1 MPFKSNIIDE
11 ELYSIWSMFIENH
24 KTNDILDMLNKNFN
38 KLINPK
44 TVYNWRI
51 KFKELTKIW
60 EIKDAPVVWDNYEN
74 FEKIMVPISLLPK
87 FREMYFSL
95 NQSLGELIDNP
106 PTYRETK
113 WLVYVQTFAP
123 EITSP
128 LDILFLA
135 HRFIVR
141 DVLSDFLQ
149 IKIDRA
155 DIDAQLNYKPWIS
168 PEREALYL
176 NDIKDFKIPAIKNP
190 NISMIS
196 NKNEYYRFNK
206 NFHTLLFGYI
216 TIMATSKAHLLFTE
230 QSKYLKQEKPDLWIL
245 DFFTEKF
252 NSIEQKKITQ
262 SKLFNL

>member
-1 MPFKSNIIDE
+1 MPFKSNITHE
-11 ELYSIWSMFIENH
+11 ELYLIWSMFIENH

-38 KLINPK
+38 KFINPK
-44 TVYNWRI
+44 TVYNWRM
-51 KFKELTKIW
+51 KFKELSKIW
-60 EIKDAPVVWDNYEN
+60 EIKDVPVVWDNYEN

-87 FREMYFSL
+87 FREMHFSL
-95 NQSLGELIDNP
+95 NQSLGTLIDNP

-113 WLVYVQTFAP
+113 WLVYIQTFAP

-128 LDILFLA
+128 VDILFLA

-149 IKIDRA
+149 IKIDRT

-176 NDIKDFKIPAIKNP
+176 NDIKNFKIPAIKKP

-196 NKNEYYRFNK
+196 NENEYYRFNK
-206 NFHTLLFGYI
+206 NFHTLLFAYI

-230 QSKYLKQEKPDLWIL
+230 QSKYLRKENPELWIL
-245 DFFTEKF
+245 DFFVEKS
-252 NSIEQKKITQ
+252 NSID
-262 SKLFNL
+262 

>member
-1 MPFKSNIIDE
+1 MPFKSNITNE

-24 KTNDILDMLNKNFN
+24 KSNNILDMLNKNFN

-44 TVYNWRI
+44 TVYNWRM
-51 KFKELTKIW
+51 KFKELSKIW
-60 EIKDAPVVWDNYEN
+60 AIKDVPVVWDNYEN
-74 FEKIMVPISLLPK
+74 FEKIMIPISLLPK

-95 NQSLGELIDNP
+95 NQSLGQLIDNP

-113 WLVYVQTFAP
+113 WLIYIQTFAP

-128 LDILFLA
+128 VDILFLA
-135 HRFIVR
+135 HRFIAR

-155 DIDAQLNYKPWIS
+155 DIDAQLNYKPWLS
-168 PEREALYL
+168 EERENLYL
-176 NDIKDFKIPAIKNP
+176 NDIKNFKIPEIKKP
-190 NISMIS
+190 DMPIIS

-206 NFHTLLFGYI
+206 NFHSLLFAYI
-216 TIMATSKAHLLFTE
+216 TIMANSKAHLLFTE
-230 QSKYLKQEKPDLWIL
+230 QSKYLKNQKPELWVL
-245 DFFTEKF
+245 DFFTEKS
-252 NSIEQKKITQ
+252 NSIEQKKVSQ